1 MWPTHCSWLRKKS
14 FCLLL
19 LFWCCD
25 QISDKSS
32 LRESLFCFTIWEN
45 RPSFSERHGG
55 RTWCSCSCVH
65 GQEAEADQGWYP
77 VCFLYFILFLTP
89 HHGMITCISRVVFPT
104 NLNHFFIGS
113 PKVLFHGDSKS
124 RQVNA
129 EGRLV
134 QEPSLTVCASHAYR
148 FPSQNM
154 KMLCI
159 YTSSWEYSG
168 NKVFNRLWRELEEE
182 ACLSFLVMNGS
193 LVTFEKQRIHWRSNL
208 EAHHGS
214 EHCR

>member
-1 MWPTHCSWLRKKS
+1 MWPTHCSWLHKKS
-14 FCLLL
+14 FCLL

-32 LRESLFCFTIWEN
+32 LRNSLFCFTIWEN
-45 RPSFSERHGG
+45 RPSYSERHGG
-55 RTWCSCSCVH
+55 RTGCSCSRVH

-77 VCFLYFILFLTP
+77 VLLPVFYSVPDPTP
-89 HHGMITCISRVVFPT
+89 WDDYLHQQSSLST
-104 NLNHFFIGS
+104 NLNHIFIGS

-124 RQVNA
+124 RQVND
-129 EGRLV
+129 EGRSV
-134 QEPSLTVCASHAYR
+134 QKPSLTVCVSHAYR

-168 NKVFNRLWRELEEE
+168 NKYLT
-182 ACLSFLVMNGS
+182 S
-193 LVTFEKQRIHWRSNL
+193 
-208 EAHHGS
+208 S
-214 EHCR
+214 EGT